1 MAGRYFVAGLLKRHP
16 GLFLRKPEAVS
27 INRVFGL
34 NRTSINI
41 YFDNL
46 KTVLDQY
53 QFQPHEVF
61 NCDESGLICVH
72 KPVKV
77 VASKGKR
84 CVSSATSAERGQT
97 TTILIAYSVS
107 GEHVPP
113 MMILKRKRNKPE
125 LVDHAPAGTI
135 GGCSPNGRID
145 TGLLLV

>member
-77 VASKGKR
+77 VAPKGKR